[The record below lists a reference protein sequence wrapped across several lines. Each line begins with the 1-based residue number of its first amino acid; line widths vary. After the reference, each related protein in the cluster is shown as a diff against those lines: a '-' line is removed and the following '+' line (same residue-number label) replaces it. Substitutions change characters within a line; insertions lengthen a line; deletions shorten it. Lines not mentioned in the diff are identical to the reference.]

1 MTEIAVVLLFDLM
14 NVQGPANQPDIPQE
28 RQLTASQQ
36 LREQQFTPSA
46 PVAAMTVTPEELNA
60 TANSHRVM

>member
-28 RQLTASQQ
+28 RQPIASQQ
-36 LREQQFTPSA
+36 LRVQQFTPS
-46 PVAAMTVTPEELNA
+46 PPIAAVTVTAEELNA